1 MSEKRFLEVFQRI
14 QLNKKTEE
22 YFSDVMVTGV
32 EYWKNARV
40 LHINIESGHLISK
53 VLLEEAERAIAK
65 LCFEKED
72 EQLVE
77 IHERY
82 LLSSQYNTE
91 NLMHIYWDSL
101 LYDLN
106 KTSSV
111 NAQLIKNSEYTVENN
126 MINFKISAGMLA
138 TERLIE
144 IRRFIEDIFLKRFG
158 MAVVV
163 NIQLVSRE
171 DKDSDSP
178 LKKINADGTGKI
190 SDADENDNKDDSADD
205 YYAAMAENEIEENES
220 RMLGDFD
227 MDANAVY
234 IDSSMIGEMSE
245 GYGNGAAS
253 GRRRRN
259 AATQEKKDYK
269 ANFEKFRKSKRDDPE
284 CFYGKNVE
292 GEVVD
297 IGSISNDYSGEVV
310 IRGQIFSVE
319 EKDIKNGEKYVITA
333 GITDFTD
340 SINFK
345 LFVNAADKAE
355 LLDDICKGTFVKVKG
370 RFGFDPYSNECTI
383 QNVNGVKAIP
393 DFRNSRKDEAEEKRV
408 ELHLHTNFSDLDAI
422 TDVGAAINRAVKWG
436 HKAMAITDH
445 GVVQAFPVA
454 NHVKIPDDFKIIYGL
469 EGYFVDDRKG
479 LVTNGHGESLDTEY
493 VVFDIETTGLS
504 FKFCKIIEIGAV
516 RLDREGKEIGRFSEF
531 VNPEV
536 PIPYNIEKLTSIND
550 NMVKDADTIDKVL
563 PRFFEFARD
572 AILVAHNATFD
583 TTFIRTFAE
592 RLGMTYDFTS
602 LDTMTLAHVFLPEL
616 GRYTLD
622 RLCSFFKVKNQ
633 HHHRACDDA
642 DVTAKIFL
650 ELMKM
655 VRQAGAE
662 NVDDLNRIGESSP
675 DTIRK
680 AKSYH
685 GIILVKNETGRVN
698 LYRLVSDAHIKYFN
712 RRPRIPM
719 SEIEKYREGL
729 IIGSACSSGQLY
741 SAILD
746 GASDEELGRLVNFF
760 DYLEIQPV
768 GNNKYLID
776 NPKEDRINS
785 VEDLRNINRQIIEL
799 GEKYDKPVVATGDVH
814 FLDPEDA
821 IYRTIIQEGSVP
833 GGGSDKKK
841 SDAELAEIEKRHRE
855 FIAEDGSKLTPVQVE
870 MKKQPPLY
878 FKTTEEML
886 EEFEYL
892 GSEKAKEVVITN
904 TNMIAD
910 MIDKI
915 SPVRPDKC
923 PPVIENSDKI
933 LREICENRAHEIY
946 GPELP
951 DIVRDRLDRE
961 LDSIIGNGY
970 SVMYVIAQ
978 KLVWKSN
985 DDGYLVGSRGSVG
998 SSFAATM
1005 AGITEVNPLPPH
1017 YICPHCYYTEFDSE
1031 RVNKYAD
1038 AGTSGCDMPDADCPK
1053 CGTRMIKEGHDIPFE
1068 TFLGFNGD
1076 KEPDID
1082 LNFSGEYQPNA
1093 HAYIEEIFGKEHAF
1107 RAGTIGTLAEKT
1119 CIGYALR
1126 YCENR
1131 NIKLR
1136 EAELTRLAK
1145 GCEGVKRTT
1154 GQHPGGMIVSPA
1166 NEEIYSFT
1174 PIQHPANDMTTDTVT
1189 THFEY
1194 HSIDH
1199 NLLKFDI
1206 LGHDDPT
1213 MIRRLEDL
1221 TGIKATT
1228 VPLDDKKVMSLFHGT
1243 EALGITP
1250 EQIGGTRLG
1259 CLGIP
1264 EFGTDFAMQMVIDAD
1279 PENFSDL
1286 VRIAG
1291 LAHGTDVW
1299 LGNAQTLIQEGK
1311 CKLASAI
1318 CCRDD
1323 IMVYLIRMG
1332 IDPKQSF
1339 NIMEKVR
1346 KGQVAGGKVDP
1357 AQWDAWSQDM
1367 LSHGVPDWYVWSCS
1381 KIKYM
1386 FPKAHAV
1393 AYVMMAW
1400 RVAFYKLYHPLA
1412 YYAAFFSIRATAFS
1426 YEIMCQGKEHLAN
1439 ILAEYRAKDTNQLS
1453 AKDKDLIRDMRL
1465 VQEMYE
1471 RGFEFLPIDIYKA
1484 DATRFQIIDGKIMPS
1499 LASIDGMGEKAAAQ
1513 LAEVSK
1519 QGEFLSREEIRNR
1532 AKVSGTVVEKMFELG
1547 ILGDMPETSQLKFDF
1562 I

>member
-1 MSEKRFLEVFQRI
+1 MSRKNFLDVFKDI
-14 QLNKKTEE
+14 KLNKDTEN

-32 EYWKNARV
+32 EYWRNARN
-40 LHINIESGHLISK
+40 LCIYIESGHIIPK
-53 VLLEEAERAIAK
+53 VNIKDAENAVRV
-65 LCFEKED
+65 LCFDND
-72 EQLVE
+72 ERNTVE
-77 IHERY
+77 INERY
-82 LLSSQYNTE
+82 LLSNQYNPE
-91 NLMHIYWDSL
+91 NLMEVYWDSIVS
-101 LYDLN
+101 DLREV
-106 KTSSV
+106 SEL
-111 NAQLIKNSEYTVENN
+111 NAQLIKNAEYKIDGNTISFSVKAGTLASERV
-126 MINFKISAGMLA
+126 ID
-138 TERLIE
+138 
-144 IRRFIEDIFLKRFG
+144 IRRFIEDVFIRRFG
-158 MAVVV
+158 MTVIV
-163 NIQLVSRE
+163 NIQLIRRSEEEEENALTGARKAVEVVSMNENGEAEVVDEQWENYEEYYRQNYEEINEDQKNTQESQMIESFDAENNAVSIDVAAIAQSSASKEKE
-171 DKDSDSP
+171 DK
-178 LKKINADGTGKI
+178 KN
-190 SDADENDNKDDSADD
+190 
-205 YYAAMAENEIEENES
+205 
-220 RMLGDFD
+220 
-227 MDANAVY
+227 
-234 IDSSMIGEMSE
+234 
-245 GYGNGAAS
+245 
-253 GRRRRN
+253 
-259 AATQEKKDYK
+259 KKDFK
-269 ANFEKFRKSKRDDPE
+269 ANFEKYRRNSMDDPE

-292 GEVVD
+292 GDVSP
-297 IGSISNDYSGEVV
+297 IGSLGDNFAGEVIV
-310 IRGQIFSVE
+310 RGLIFDVE
-319 EKDIKNGEKYVITA
+319 EKEIRNGEKVVITA
-333 GITDFTD
+333 CLTDFTD
-340 SINFK
+340 SIKFK
-345 LFVNAADKAE
+345 IFVNADDKA
-355 LLDDICKGTFVKVKG
+355 DIVQEICVGNFVKVKG
-370 RFGFDPYSNECTI
+370 QFGFDSWSKEVMI
-383 QNVNGVKAIP
+383 QSVNGIKAIP
-393 DFRNSRKDEAEEKRV
+393 DFRVARSDEAAEKRV
-408 ELHLHTNFSDLDAI
+408 ELHLHTSYSDLDAI
-422 TDVGAAINRAVKWG
+422 TDVGAALKRASSWG

-454 NHVKIPDDFKIIYGL
+454 NHVKGLSDDFKIIYGM

-479 LVTNGHGESLDTEY
+479 LVDNGHGQSLDSEY

-516 RLDREGKEIGRFSEF
+516 RVDATGKELGRFSEF
-531 VNPEV
+531 INPEV
-536 PIPYNIEKLTSIND
+536 PIPYHIEKLTSISD
-550 NMVKDADTIDKVL
+550 EMVQNADTVDKVL
-563 PRFFEFARD
+563 PRFLDFCKG

-583 TTFIRTFAE
+583 TTFIKTFSK
-592 RLGMTYDFTS
+592 RLELEYNFTA

-622 RLCSFFKVKNQ
+622 RLCSYFKFKNQ

-642 DVTAKIFL
+642 DVTAKIFH
-650 ELMKM
+650 ELLKI
-655 VRQAGAE
+655 VKEAGAE
-662 NVDDLNRIGESSP
+662 NVDDLNRLGRVS
-675 DTIRK
+675 DDAIRK

-685 GIILVKNETGRVN
+685 GIILVKNEIGRVN
-698 LYRLVSDAHIKYFN
+698 LYRLVSDSHIKYFN

-741 SAILD
+741 GAILD
-746 GASDEELGRLVNFF
+746 GESDEEIGRLVNFF

-768 GNNKYLID
+768 GNNQYLID

-785 VEDLRNINRQIIEL
+785 VEDLQNINRQIVEL
-799 GEKYDKPVVATGDVH
+799 GKKYDKPVVATGDVH

-821 IYRTIIQEGSVP
+821 IYRTIVKEGSTP
-833 GGGSDKKK
+833 KGSSDKK
-841 SDAELAEIEKRHRE
+841 SAAEMEEIEKRHKD
-855 FIAEDGSKLTPVQVE
+855 FVLPDGQKRSPVQVE
-870 MKKQPPLY
+870 MEKEPPLY

-886 EEFEYL
+886 KEFAYL
-892 GSEKAKEVVITN
+892 GEDTAKEVVITN
-904 TNMIAD
+904 TNRIAD
-910 MIDKI
+910 MVDRI

-933 LREICENRAHEIY
+933 LREICEKKAHEIY
-946 GPELP
+946 GPDLP

-1017 YICPHCYYTEFDSE
+1017 YICPKCFYSEFDSE
-1031 RVNKYAD
+1031 RIKKYAD

-1053 CGTRMIKEGHDIPFE
+1053 CGTLMKKEGHAIPFE

-1131 NIKLR
+1131 DLHIRNEEII
-1136 EAELTRLAK
+1136 RLAK

-1154 GQHPGGMIVSPA
+1154 GQHPGGMIVSPPT
-1166 NEEIYSFT
+1166 EEIYSFT
-1174 PIQHPANDMTTDTVT
+1174 PVQHPANDMTSETVT

-1221 TGIKATT
+1221 TDIKATT

-1243 EALGITP
+1243 DALGIKP
-1250 EQIGGTRLG
+1250 EDIGGTRLG

-1311 CKLASAI
+1311 CKLSSAI

-1323 IMVYLIRMG
+1323 IMVYLIG
-1332 IDPKQSF
+1332 KGLDPKKSF

-1346 KGQVAGGKVDP
+1346 KGMVANGKVDP
-1357 AQWDAWSQDM
+1357 EQWEEWSQDM
-1367 LSHGVPDWYVWSCS
+1367 LDHDVPDWYVWSCS

-1400 RVAFYKLYHPLA
+1400 RVAWYKLYHPLA

-1426 YEIMCQGKEHLAN
+1426 YEIMCQGKEHLET
-1439 ILAEYRAKDTNQLS
+1439 ILKEYRQMDSGKMT

-1465 VQEMYE
+1465 VQEMYA
-1471 RGFEFLPIDIYKA
+1471 RGLEFMPIDIYKA
-1484 DATRFQIIDGKIMPS
+1484 DATKFQIIDGKIMPS
-1499 LASIDGMGEKAAAQ
+1499 LASIDGMGEKAAQQ
-1513 LAEVSK
+1513 LAEAAK
-1519 QGEFLSREEIRNR
+1519 DGQFFSREELRNR
-1532 AKVSGTVVEKMFELG
+1532 AKVNNSVLEKMANMG

-1562 I
+1562 L